1 MSPNFLPDVSTPR
14 PINVGIVGLGF
25 MAATHIKASRQLSSA
40 RIAAICNPSGR
51 NLDGDLTKV
60 GGNIGAN
67 DPVKLDM
74 ANVRATRNFDDLLN
88 DPAIDLI
95 DICSPT
101 LAHVDHVTRALQ
113 AGKHV
118 LVEKPLARNATLARQ
133 ITEAAATAK
142 TYCMPAMCLRFW
154 PEWAW
159 LKEAVT
165 SGRYGK
171 VLSAR
176 FRRVAEPPG
185 WGQKHFSQGES
196 SGGALLDLHIH
207 DVDFVQYLFG
217 KPRVVFATGYTKYT
231 GAIDH
236 VVAQYHVSSGA
247 IVHAE
252 GSWAMSPG
260 FGFSMS
266 YTVNFE
272 HATADYD
279 IARPAAEVLKLC
291 QNGQPPEFVKCAGPD
306 GYVGELQHLIT
317 AIQTGQAPSVVKIE
331 DGLLDV
337 EICEAEERSIRSGVA
352 IPLY

>member
-1 MSPNFLPDVSTPR
+1 MTTQPTTN
-14 PINVGIVGLGF
+14 IGIVGLGF
-25 MAATHIKASRQLSSA
+25 MAATHIKAYHQIPSA
-40 RIAAICNPSGR
+40 RISAVCNPSGR
-51 NLDGDLTKV
+51 HLDGDLTRV
-60 GGNIGAN
+60 GGNIGSN

-74 ANVRATRNFDDLLN
+74 SRVQGTRDFNDLLA
-88 DPAIDLI
+88 DPTIQLI

-101 LAHVDHVTRALQ
+101 ACHPEHVIKALE

-118 LVEKPLARNATLARQ
+118 IVEKPLARDSAEARK
-133 ITEAAATAK
+133 IVEAAKQAK
-142 TYCMPAMCLRFW
+142 TFCMPAMCLRFW

-159 LKEAVT
+159 LKDAVAKQT
-165 SGRYGK
+165 YGK

-176 FRRVAEPPG
+176 FRRVAEPPT
-185 WGQKHFSQGES
+185 WGTKHFAVGTQ

-207 DVDFVQYLFG
+207 DVDFVQHLFG
-217 KPRVVFATGYTKYT
+217 RPRAVFATGYTKYT

-236 VVAQYHVSSGA
+236 VVAQYTVDSGT

-279 IARPAAEVLKLC
+279 IARPAAEVLRLTT
-291 QNGQPPEFVKCAGPD
+291 NGKSEWVKCPGAD
-306 GYVGELQHLIT
+306 GYVGELEHILQSIHSG
-317 AIQTGQAPSVVKIE
+317 QTPSRVTIE

-337 EICEAEERSIRSGVA
+337 QICEAEEQSIQTGQMVEVA
-352 IPLY
+352 